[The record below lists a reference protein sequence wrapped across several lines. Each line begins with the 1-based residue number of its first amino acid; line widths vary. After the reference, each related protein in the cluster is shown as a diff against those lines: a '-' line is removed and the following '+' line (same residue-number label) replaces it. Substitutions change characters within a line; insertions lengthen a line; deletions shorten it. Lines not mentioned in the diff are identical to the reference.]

1 MTVLDKRLAAVAEE
15 MTLGGVGVD
24 VGTDHGYLAVH
35 LVETGRAA
43 RMLAT
48 DINPQ
53 PLESAR
59 RCVAEAGLTDRIET
73 VLTSG
78 LEGLDLEPVTDVF
91 IAGMGGVLITEI
103 LAARHPVRAALS
115 LQPMTQAPAL
125 RQWLLENGYEIR
137 RERCAVSAGRPYTVI
152 HAAYD
157 GQVRKCD
164 PLFALVGLAG
174 EDDSPDA
181 GADLRRQLDRLAQKA
196 NGLARAAG
204 GETER
209 AETLALMDE
218 LRQLIAKQ
226 EERLA

>member
-15 MTLGGVGVD
+15 MTPGGVGVD

-164 PLFALVGLAG
+164 PLFALVGLAW

-181 GADLRRQLDRLAQKA
+181 GAYLCRQLDRLAQKA
-196 NGLARAAG
+196 DGLARAAG

-218 LRQLIAKQ
+218 LRQLIANR